1 VDRSRVA
8 GARVQWWA
16 FVDEGA
22 IEDGYVFHH
31 PDMVLLSS
39 QDRPCP
45 VLLLNLYGINSFR
58 EDKFALI
65 NIKGNI

>member
-8 GARVQWWA
+8 GDRIQWRA

-31 PDMVLLSS
+31 PDIVSLTS

-45 VLLLNLYGINSFR
+45 VLLLNLCGINSFR
-58 EDKFALI
+58 KDKFALI